1 MVPGRASQLPSCNS
15 AEAAS
20 PACGAPLSRRAVVAG
35 GVLAGL
41 TASLVGPAEADPPAP
56 ASFNRAWLVAH
67 AEALA
72 RGTYQ
77 APKGDLPDRL
87 QNIDYDTYRTLRF
100 RRDHALWADQKLGF
114 TAQFFHLGFL
124 YHDPV
129 SIYEVVDGKATLVP
143 YSPDMFDVDGEVLKG
158 IDDPGLGFAGFR
170 LHAPI
175 NRPDYYDEVAAF
187 LGASYFR
194 CLGRG
199 QRYGK
204 SARGIAI
211 DTAEPRGEEFP
222 RFSSFWLER
231 PMQTNAHTIIVHALL
246 EGPSI
251 TGAYTFTIKVGAS
264 TIVDVDAE
272 IFSRNGIGVLG
283 LAPLT
288 SMFYFGEN
296 DRGNIDDFRPE
307 VHDSDGLQLWTGAGE
322 WIWRPVTNPSK
333 LRISMMYDNNPRGF
347 GLIQRDRDFADYQ
360 DLEARYDLR
369 PSVWVEPK
377 GNWGPGA
384 IKLIEIPTGDET
396 NDNIVVFWAPKDSLG
411 PHSRMSFGYRLHWC
425 DTPPVGPDTAEVVAT
440 RAGRAGYA
448 GQKVDRKSRKFVVEF
463 SGGILG
469 NLNAA
474 DAVEAVVSVAKGS
487 AKPAVVEPMPQGG
500 SWRAV
505 FDVTAEG
512 ADPVELRCFLRI
524 GDTALTETWSYQ
536 WTA

>member
-1 MVPGRASQLPSCNS
+1 MVPGRASQHPSCGS
-15 AEAAS
+15 AEAV
-20 PACGAPLSRRAVVAG
+20 PAVCGPLLNRRAVVAG
-35 GVLAGL
+35 GVAAGL
-41 TASLVGPAEADPPAP
+41 AASLPVPAEADPPAP

-72 RGTYQ
+72 RGAYQ

-124 YHDPV
+124 YRDPV
-129 SIYEVVDGKATLVP
+129 TIYEVVDGMATPVP
-143 YSPDMFDVDGEVLKG
+143 YSPDMFDVNGEVLQG
-158 IDDPGLGFAGFR
+158 LDDPGLGFAGFR

-204 SARGIAI
+204 SARGVAI

-231 PMQTNAHTIIVHALL
+231 PGQTNAHTVIVHALL

-251 TGAYTFTIKVGAS
+251 TGAYTFTIKVGTS

-272 IFSRNGIGVLG
+272 IFSRGGIGVLG

-347 GLIQRDRDFADYQ
+347 GLIQRDRAFADYQ

-377 GNWGPGA
+377 GNWGQGA

-396 NDNIVVFWAPKDSLG
+396 NDNIVVFWAPRDSIG
-411 PHSRMSFGYRLHWC
+411 PHSRMSLGYRLYWC

-448 GQKVDRKSRKFVVEF
+448 GEKVDRKSRKFVVEF
-463 SGGILG
+463 CGGILG

-474 DAVEAVVSVAKGS
+474 DAVEAVVSVSKGS

-505 FDVTAEG
+505 FDVTADG
-512 ADPVELRCFLRI
+512 TDPVELRCFLRI